1 MVFEDFQASSIGE
14 AITRLADSS
23 PINYSFELK
32 ILDGSGFYLDRLD
45 LCQHIALK
53 NHPLTVIFSAA
64 WFEIVDGDGD
74 GVSTR
79 PPVYSPSAMHKFS
92 RDQYSNHVKDIIIVL
107 SVFLQKLPLHVCNI
121 WRLFFDKAFQMLP
134 IIRDNIGLGP
144 WFSIS
149 TLISSSLRKNR
160 YRKMSLTIFTD
171 VHRPLY
177 SCSLVE
183 ISILLLSWLTGCA
196 RCILNLK
203 SNSICRLMLNLFSSL
218 LG

>member
-1 MVFEDFQASSIGE
+1 MSVLNLAGPVLVFEDFQASSIGE

-32 ILDGSGFYLDRLD
+32 ILEGSGFYRLD

-92 RDQYSNHVKDIIIVL
+92 NLQGP
-107 SVFLQKLPLHVCNI
+107 VF
-121 WRLFFDKAFQMLP
+121 
-134 IIRDNIGLGP
+134 
-144 WFSIS
+144 
-149 TLISSSLRKNR
+149 
-160 YRKMSLTIFTD
+160 
-171 VHRPLY
+171 
-177 SCSLVE
+177 
-183 ISILLLSWLTGCA
+183 
-196 RCILNLK
+196 
-203 SNSICRLMLNLFSSL
+203 
-218 LG
+218 